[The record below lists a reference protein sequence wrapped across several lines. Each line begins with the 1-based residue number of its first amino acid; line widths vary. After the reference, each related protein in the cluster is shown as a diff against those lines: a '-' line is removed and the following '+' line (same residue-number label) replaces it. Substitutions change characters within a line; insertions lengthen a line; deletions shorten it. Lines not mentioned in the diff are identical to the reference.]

1 MQKFHFFNFILFCL
15 NYKKLDV
22 VIKKIFIRFNIFK
35 KKIDKKSLIN
45 QLNRKK
51 TSLKDYMKKENYRLY
66 KEAEQYSESLKIKSS
81 KKLKKIEYNLGGGGA
96 YNLIYF
102 LTRKIKPKIILETG
116 VAAGYSS
123 NAFLEAIHKNKIGK
137 LFSSDFPYFRLEN
150 PEQYIGIVV
159 PNDLKKNW
167 RLEVLGDN
175 KNFEKFRYEF
185 DKINFLFY
193 DSDKR
198 YLSKKKFFKKIDR
211 YIDKDTNIIIDD
223 LHNDSFFFE
232 YIEEKSIN
240 KWYILESKRKHI
252 VGLILAD

>member
-1 MQKFHFFNFILFCL
+1 M
-15 NYKKLDV
+15 
-22 VIKKIFIRFNIFK
+22 KKILNILINLFQK
-35 KKIDKKSLIN
+35 RYFFQMLNKIFLMFFDKKPKLSNDENLRKIN
-45 QLNRKK
+45 QLKI
-51 TSLKDYMKKENYRLY
+51 SAEDFLKNIDNNLYNEAIIETDKIIKNSDLETNIYKNIKFGGNYAL
-66 KEAEQYSESLKIKSS
+66 EIH
-81 KKLKKIEYNLGGGGA
+81 
-96 YNLIYF
+96 YF
-102 LTRKIKPKIILETG
+102 LSRYYKPKIIFETG

-123 NAFLEAIHKNKIGK
+123 YTFLQAIKKNNIGK

-198 YLSKKKFFKKIDR
+198 YLSKKKFFKKIDK
-211 YIDKDTNIIIDD
+211 YINKDTIIIIDD

-240 KWYILESKRKHI
+240 KWYILESKRNHI
-252 VGLILAD
+252 VGLILVD

>member
-1 MQKFHFFNFILFCL
+1 ML
-15 NYKKLDV
+15 N
-22 VIKKIFIRFNIFK
+22 KIFLMFF
-35 KKIDKKSLIN
+35 DKKPKLSNDENLRKIN
-45 QLNRKK
+45 QLKI
-51 TSLKDYMKKENYRLY
+51 SAEDFLKNIDNNLYNEAIIETDKIIKNSDLETNIYKNIKFGGNYAL
-66 KEAEQYSESLKIKSS
+66 EIH
-81 KKLKKIEYNLGGGGA
+81 
-96 YNLIYF
+96 YF
-102 LTRKIKPKIILETG
+102 LSRYYKPKIIFETG

-123 NAFLEAIHKNKIGK
+123 YTFLQAIKKNNIGK

-198 YLSKKKFFKKIDR
+198 YLSKKKFFKKIDK
-211 YIDKDTNIIIDD
+211 YINKDTIIIIDD

-240 KWYILESKRKHI
+240 KWYILESKRNHI
-252 VGLILAD
+252 VGLILVD